1 MDDNEKL
8 SPRQIRVIPYL
19 LVAPSIEEGCKR
31 ARISKAAVYEWLKD
45 ETFRRELKRQR
56 DAVIERAL
64 DTLKANIAK
73 ATETLVKHLEA
84 VTFIDG
90 TREQQEARLKELRAD
105 PRFQVPWA
113 QNGPPVCFEGGA
125 SCDDIFLR
133 IHEKEQKEKIR
144 SNEQKLLRSDST

>member
-45 ETFRRELKRQR
+45 EAFRQELKRQR

-64 DTLKANIAK
+64 DSLNFS
-73 ATETLVKHLEA
+73 EA
-84 VTFIDG
+84 FDCS
-90 TREQQEARLKELRAD
+90 RQ
-105 PRFQVPWA
+105 
-113 QNGPPVCFEGGA
+113 
-125 SCDDIFLR
+125 DIR
-133 IHEKEQKEKIR
+133 
-144 SNEQKLLRSDST
+144 